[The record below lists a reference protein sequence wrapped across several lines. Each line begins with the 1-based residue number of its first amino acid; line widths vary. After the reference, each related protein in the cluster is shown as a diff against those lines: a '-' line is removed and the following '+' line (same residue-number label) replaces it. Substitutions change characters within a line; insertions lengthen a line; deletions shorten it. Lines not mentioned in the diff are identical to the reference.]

1 VIGIE
6 WTAAARAD
14 LVRIDA
20 HLAAIDADFA
30 AGVGLGAIRAART
43 LAQWPRTGRYLGRGR
58 RKKTIAGTPYI
69 LIYRLKGKRLQVLR
83 VRHVRENWMIE
94 I

>member
-1 VIGIE
+1 VIRIE
-6 WTAAARAD
+6 WTTAARAD
-14 LVRIDA
+14 LESIDA
-20 HLAAIDADFA
+20 HLAAIDPDIATEL
-30 AGVGLGAIRAART
+30 GLAAIRAART
-43 LAQWPRTGRYLGRGR
+43 VAQWPRTGRHLGRGR
-58 RKKTIAGTPYI
+58 RKRTIVGTPYI

>member
-1 VIGIE
+1 VIRIE

-14 LVRIDA
+14 LERIDA
-20 HLAAIDADFA
+20 QLATIDPDFA
-30 AGVGLGAIRAART
+30 SEVGLAAIRAART
-43 LAQWPRTGRYLGRGR
+43 LAQWPRTGRYLGGGR
-58 RKKTIAGTPYI
+58 RKKSIARTPYI
-69 LIYRLKGKRLQVLR
+69 LICRLKGKRLHVLR